1 MTLTI
6 FWQPDP
12 LAFSLFGLDI
22 RWYSLF
28 WCLAL
33 VSGYLIMARLYRQQ
47 GLEKEKFEPLFIY
60 IFVGVLAGAR
70 LGHCLFYEPTY
81 YLSHFI
87 EMFLPIKQDLLG
99 QWHLVGYEGLA
110 SHGGVI
116 GMIVAIILYS
126 RKYKINI
133 IRVLDNMGIVAALPA
148 AFIRLGNLF
157 NSEIV
162 GNPTDLPWGFIF
174 AHNGE
179 DFPRHPSQL
188 YEALCYL
195 AIFAIIFTIQRKKSE
210 KIGSGFYFGLCLTLI
225 FTIRIMIEFLKESQV
240 AFENSMLLNMGQL
253 LSLPLVAI
261 GIYCMAGGKY
271 CKKLSEKQN

>member
-1 MTLTI
+1 MTLTV

-12 LAFSLFGLDI
+12 VAFSLLGLDI

-33 VSGYLIMARLYRQQ
+33 VSGYLIMSRLYKQQ
-47 GLEKEKFEPLFIY
+47 GIDKEKFEPLFIY
-60 IFVGVLAGAR
+60 IFIGVLAGAR

-81 YLSHFI
+81 YLNHFI
-87 EMFLPIKQDLLG
+87 EMFLPIKQDSLG
-99 QWHLVGYEGLA
+99 QWHLIGYEGLA

-126 RKYKINI
+126 RKYKVNI
-133 IRVLDNMGIVAALPA
+133 MRVLDNMGIVAALPA
-148 AFIRLGNLF
+148 AFIRFGNLF

-188 YEALCYL
+188 YEALCYI
-195 AIFAIIFTIQRKKSE
+195 AIFTIIFITQHKKAK

-225 FTIRIMIEFLKESQV
+225 FITRILIEFLKESQV

>member
-1 MTLTI
+1 
-6 FWQPDP
+6 
-12 LAFSLFGLDI
+12 
-22 RWYSLF
+22 
-28 WCLAL
+28 
-33 VSGYLIMARLYRQQ
+33 
-47 GLEKEKFEPLFIY
+47 
-60 IFVGVLAGAR
+60 
-70 LGHCLFYEPTY
+70 
-81 YLSHFI
+81 
-87 EMFLPIKQDLLG
+87 MFLPIKQDLLG

-162 GNPTDLPWGFIF
+162 GNPTDLPWCFIF

-225 FTIRIMIEFLKESQV
+225 FTTRIMIEFLKESQV